1 MMGWTPLGGLLYA
14 LISVITALLSSA
26 EATQKFQREIVA
38 PAVVLLTVRRRL
50 FVLNVTQEAT
60 RFLHLHLK
68 LRSKAL
74 PVVVALAH
82 AHLQLAILLFHF
94 LQQRSNE

>member
-14 LISVITALLSSA
+14 LISVITALLSSV
-26 EATQKFQREIVA
+26 EASQKIQREIVA
-38 PAVVLLTVRRRL
+38 PAVVILTVRRRL
-50 FVLNVTQEAT
+50 FVLDVTQEASG
-60 RFLHLHLK
+60 FLHLHLK

>member
-1 MMGWTPLGGLLYA
+1 MMGWTPRGGLLYA

-26 EATQKFQREIVA
+26 EATKKIQREIVA
-38 PAVVLLTVRRRL
+38 PAVVILTVRRRL
-50 FVLNVTQEAT
+50 FVLDVTQEASG
-60 RFLHLHLK
+60 FLHLHLQ